1 MADIKTETDTGTFL
15 APATASH
22 PSPLH
27 LPPLYDSPYISPQ
40 HCSSPPPAYTPL
52 PKGED
57 AILHHTCLFG
67 KRREPRRRRLVT
79 VLSLIIMILLSI
91 TIGVSWK
98 HWELVTHADARMVEK
113 SDDSEFIFDSN
124 FTGDTR
130 LEYVSDRSILAK
142 IKE

>member
-1 MADIKTETDTGTFL
+1 M
-15 APATASH
+15 
-22 PSPLH
+22 
-27 LPPLYDSPYISPQ
+27 
-40 HCSSPPPAYTPL
+40 
-52 PKGED
+52 
-57 AILHHTCLFG
+57 
-67 KRREPRRRRLVT
+67 T

-98 HWELVTHADARMVEK
+98 HWELVTKDARMVQK
-113 SDDSEFIFDSN
+113 SDDSEFMFNSN